1 MRRPPIVAPPI
12 ARLPDPEVSFSD
24 DSDVVRMNSP
34 ISSDVEEPA
43 DEPVSDASD
52 EGEDVEDDD
61 LVAAFNR
68 LFPEGSLLCFFALTL
83 FPF

>member
-1 MRRPPIVAPPI
+1 
-12 ARLPDPEVSFSD
+12 
-24 DSDVVRMNSP
+24 MNSP